1 MPPEGGVA
9 LQGETVPYIICRRLG
24 EDGQPEASTS
34 EASLSDRAHHVEEL
48 RGNPRLA
55 ADPDYYLSSQVL
67 AGMGR

>member
-1 MPPEGGVA
+1 M
-9 LQGETVPYIICRRLG
+9 PYIICRRLG

-67 AGMGR
+67 AAPCM